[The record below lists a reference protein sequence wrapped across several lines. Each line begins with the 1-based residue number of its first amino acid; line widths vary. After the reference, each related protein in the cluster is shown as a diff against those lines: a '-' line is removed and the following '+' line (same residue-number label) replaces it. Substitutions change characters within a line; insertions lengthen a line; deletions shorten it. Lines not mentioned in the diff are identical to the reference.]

1 MNDKYLASEH
11 FSSGSICDMHLSLS
25 LSITCSPGYIPAL
38 CCAPNQSV
46 AECLE
51 CILEAM
57 LGQKG
62 SAL

>member
-1 MNDKYLASEH
+1 MASKAMKACICEH
-11 FSSGSICDMHLSLS
+11 FSSVTISVSY
-25 LSITCSPGYIPAL
+25 SPGYIPAL

-57 LGQKG
+57 LGQKDV
-62 SAL
+62 AP